1 MEATSTCGNKA
12 RLAAEYQADHDAY
25 LRAMSDLLSAVG
37 NNTQGEYERLNRI
50 AQEAV
55 WLAMRRSK
63 NLHLHIYQHGC

>member
-1 MEATSTCGNKA
+1 
-12 RLAAEYQADHDAY
+12 
-25 LRAMSDLLSAVG
+25 MSDLLSAVG